1 MDVMTAI
8 ETRRSIRKY
17 RPDPIEPEKLEK
29 IAEAFRLAPSAVN
42 RQSWKLFIVTDSAVR
57 ERISEASPGKNNMA
71 IEAPCVLV
79 ATCAIQDLMLNGH
92 RVDTTDVSIA
102 LSFAMLEAQEL
113 GLGTCW
119 MGWYTEPEIRTALGL
134 SEDISV
140 VAIMPLGYPDECPD
154 PRPRKTIS
162 EVVEYI

>member
-1 MDVMTAI
+1 
-8 ETRRSIRKY
+8 
-17 RPDPIEPEKLEK
+17 
-29 IAEAFRLAPSAVN
+29 
-42 RQSWKLFIVTDSAVR
+42 
-57 ERISEASPGKNNMA
+57 
-71 IEAPCVLV
+71 
-79 ATCAIQDLMLNGH
+79 
-92 RVDTTDVSIA
+92 
-102 LSFAMLEAQEL
+102 MLEAPEL